1 MEFGM
6 ILIKLI
12 SGFLALVI
20 CMKLTGAKGVSNLTP
35 IDFIWSIL
43 LSEIVGNGLY
53 DEKVKWYYV
62 LLTLLIWCLLKFLFD
77 KIMYKSDRLE
87 RMITGDRDQIILD
100 GELDEKEMQD
110 NRLDLRELCH
120 ALRKQGIFSL
130 DEIDQAF
137 LEKDG
142 TITVQK
148 KTEYETATKGD
159 LYQTIEKPDA

>member
-6 ILIKLI
+6 ILIKLV

-62 LLTLLIWCLLKFLFD
+62 LLTLL
-77 KIMYKSDRLE
+77 
-87 RMITGDRDQIILD
+87 
-100 GELDEKEMQD
+100 
-110 NRLDLRELCH
+110 
-120 ALRKQGIFSL
+120 
-130 DEIDQAF
+130 
-137 LEKDG
+137 
-142 TITVQK
+142 V
-148 KTEYETATKGD
+148 
-159 LYQTIEKPDA
+159 